1 MVNLLC
7 SIACIDRG
15 KKSLTEEFPVYEKRT
30 NFLSKYTTFFVY
42 VFLFRIRYWNNLNYT
57 RLYTNC
63 YYESVRM
70 SKRLQEIG
78 DMLFEFHVQQIF
90 HVREKLLALTIIGS
104 RR

>member
-15 KKSLTEEFPVYEKRT
+15 KKIINGGIYEKRT

-42 VFLFRIRYWNNLNYT
+42 VFLFRIQYWNNLNYT